1 MRVRVVS
8 DGRNT
13 SVIDTATGKP
23 LKYVRGVKINLTPNA
38 INRAELEFVG
48 VELDLIVQ
56 AELAKT
62 SRKFLNNIRKEME
75 KIEREELD

>member
-1 MRVRVVS
+1 MRVRIVS

-13 SVIDTATGKP
+13 SVIDTETGEP
-23 LKYVRGVKINLTPNA
+23 LKFVRGVKVSLTKDG
-38 INRAELEFVG
+38 ISRAELEFVG
-48 VELDLIVQ
+48 VELDVIVQ

-75 KIEREELD
+75 KVEREELE